1 MFGFYQKVILDPFV
15 VHEHDDWV
23 FTLSHVACLPPD
35 LVTCLPPDLVT
46 CLPPDLVTTLAHYPS
61 DVTEKSDFAPE
72 MVP

>member
-46 CLPPDLVTTLAHYPS
+46 TLAHYPS

>member
-35 LVTCLPPDLVT
+35 LVT
-46 CLPPDLVTTLAHYPS
+46 TLAHYPS

>member
-23 FTLSHVACLPPD
+23 FMLSHVA
-35 LVTCLPPDLVT
+35 CLPPDLVT